1 MSFEQKQLLLQGCRV
16 LTEYGIFDEH
26 GHLSARTRDDDETAV
41 VNGHCSPLTANLS
54 DFVTFDFEDG
64 GYPEHAPGETTLHAQ
79 IYRARDDV
87 EAVCHNHAPYATA
100 VASMGVEMRPVHPN
114 GAIQVDPIRVY
125 DDIHEAGGVLVTED
139 PEGKDVAALLGDDAA
154 VMLRGHG
161 AVVTG
166 TSIADAVVSSIKL
179 EFNARML
186 YYQSQFGEPWYLPE
200 DLVER
205 EVERVHSD
213 SGIEKS
219 LDFYLATSG

>member
-1 MSFEQKQLLLQGCRV
+1 MSLEQKQLLLQGCQI
-16 LTEYGIFDEH
+16 LSDYGIFDEH
-26 GHLSARTRDDDETAV
+26 GHLSARTIGGNETAV
-41 VNGHCSPLTANLS
+41 INGHCSPRTANLN
-54 DFVTFDFEDG
+54 DFVTFAFDTE

-79 IYRARDDV
+79 VYRSRDDV
-87 EAVCHNHAPYATA
+87 EAVCHNHSPFAIA

-114 GAIQVDPIRVY
+114 GAVQAEPIRVY
-125 DDIHEAGGVLVTED
+125 DDLHDEGGMLVTGDE
-139 PEGKDVAALLGDDAA
+139 EGAAVAELLGDDIA

-166 TSIADAVVSSIKL
+166 KSIADAVVSSIKL

-186 YYQSQFGEPWYLPE
+186 YYQSHFGEPWYLPE
-200 DLVER
+200 GYVER

-219 LDFYLATSG
+219 LDYYLASSM